1 MANRW
6 GNVETVSD
14 FTFLSSK
21 INADGDGSHKIK
33 RCLPLGRIAMT
44 NLDSVLKSRDII
56 LLTVSHNQSYD
67 FSSTH
72 VWIWELDHE
81 EGWVLKNWH
90 FQTVV
95 LEKTLQCPLGSKE
108 TKPVNPKGNQSLN
121 IHWKDCCWSSNI
133 LAIWCEELTH
143 WKKTLMLGKIE
154 GKRKG
159 ATEDEMVGLHHWLNF
174 EQTQGDSDGLRSLAC
189 CSARVAKSQTRLGDW
204 PTTIM
209 IFTISFLL
217 LTVSLFIYL
226 FLVS

>member
-72 VWIWELDHE
+72 VWMWELDHE

-143 WKKTLMLGKIE
+143 WKKPWCWEKLKAREKERQRMRWLDCITDLTLSK
-154 GKRKG
+154 
-159 ATEDEMVGLHHWLNF
+159 
-174 EQTQGDSDGLRSLAC
+174 LREIVMDWEALRAAVPELQRVRQDLVTDQQQLWSLLFPF
-189 CSARVAKSQTRLGDW
+189 SY
-204 PTTIM
+204 
-209 IFTISFLL
+209 LL
-217 LTVSLFIYL
+217 LAYLFIY
-226 FLVS
+226 F